1 LNMSLLVQKYGGSS
15 VATIERI
22 KHVAEKVCAAK
33 RADHDVIVVVSA
45 MAGETNRL
53 LGLAHEISEMPDE
66 REKDVLLASGEQVSI
81 ALLSLALK
89 ERGQPSRSFLGHQV
103 RIETDNAYGK
113 ARIRNIDSR
122 RILQSLKE
130 GEVVVVAGFQGI
142 DEDDNI
148 TTLGRGGSDT
158 TAVALAAFLN
168 ASACEI
174 YTDVEGVF
182 TTDPGICADAQKL
195 PRISYEEMIELAS
208 TGAKVL
214 EIRSVEFAKRFAVPV
229 HVRST
234 FSDIEGTWVVKEDES
249 MEDLLVSGV
258 SYDKNEVKITILRV
272 PDRPGLAAQ
281 VFGPIADA
289 HIVVD
294 MIIQNASADGTTD
307 LTFTV
312 SKADYKKALSIV
324 EKTAP
329 AIAAKGVD
337 VDTDI
342 AKVSVVGVGM
352 RTHAGVAAKMFRVLA
367 EEGVNIEMI
376 STSEIKI
383 SVVID
388 AKYTE
393 LAVRVLHEAFIGKQ
407 GNV

>member
-1 LNMSLLVQKYGGSS
+1 VALLVQKYGGTS

-22 KHVAEKVCAAK
+22 KQVAEKVRAAK
-33 RADHDVIVVVSA
+33 QAGNDVVVVVSA

-53 LGLAHEISEMPDE
+53 IALANQISEIPDE
-66 REKDVLLASGEQVSI
+66 REKDVLLASGEQVSV

-89 ERGQPSRSFLGHQV
+89 ELGQPARSYLGHQV

-113 ARIRNIDSR
+113 AHIRNIDSTK
-122 RILQSLKE
+122 IVESLNE
-130 GEVVVVAGFQGI
+130 GEVVVVAGFQGV

-158 TAVALAAFLN
+158 SAVALAAFLN
-168 ASACEI
+168 AAACEI

-182 TTDPGICADAQKL
+182 TTDPGICANARKL
-195 PRISYEEMIELAS
+195 ARISYDEMIELAS

-214 EIRSVEFAKRFAVPV
+214 EIRSVVFAKKYSVPV

-234 FSDIEGTWVVKEDES
+234 FSGAEGTWVVDEEAS
-249 MEDLLVSGV
+249 MNDVLVSGV
-258 SYDKNEVKITILRV
+258 ACDKNDAKITLQRV

-281 VFGPIADA
+281 IFGPIAGA

-294 MIIQNASADGTTD
+294 MIIQNASEDGTTD

-312 SKADYKKALSIV
+312 PKADHKKALAIV
-324 EKTAP
+324 EKTA
-329 AIAAKGVD
+329 AAVEAKGVK

-352 RTHAGVAAKMFRVLA
+352 RTHAGVAAKMFEALA
-367 EEGVNIEMI
+367 REGINIEMI

-383 SVVID
+383 SVVIE
-388 AKYTE
+388 AKHAD
-393 LAVRVLHEAFIGKQ
+393 LAVRVLHDAFVEKQ

>member
-1 LNMSLLVQKYGGSS
+1 MSLLVQKYGGSS

-22 KHVAEKVCAAK
+22 EHVAEKVRAAK
-33 RADHDVIVVVSA
+33 RAGDDLVVVVSA

-113 ARIRNIDSR
+113 ARIRNIDSK
-122 RILQSLKE
+122 RILQSLKA

-229 HVRST
+229 HVRSS
-234 FSDIEGTWVVKEDES
+234 FSDVEGTWVVKEDES

-258 SYDKNEVKITILRV
+258 SYDKNEAKITILRV

-312 SKADYKKALSIV
+312 SKADYKRALSIV

-383 SVVID
+383 SVVIA

>member
-1 LNMSLLVQKYGGSS
+1 MSLLVQKYGGTS
-15 VATIERI
+15 VGTIERI
-22 KHVAEKVCAAK
+22 KQVAEKVCRAK
-33 RADHDVIVVVSA
+33 RAGSEIVVVVSA

-53 LGLAHEISEMPDE
+53 VSLAHEISEIPDG
-66 REKDVLLASGEQVSI
+66 REKDVLLASGEQVSV

-89 ERGQPSRSFLGHQV
+89 ELGQPARSFLGHQV
-103 RIETDNAYGK
+103 RIETDSAYGK
-113 ARIRNIDSR
+113 ARIRNIDSTK
-122 RILQSLKE
+122 IVESLKND
-130 GEVVVVAGFQGI
+130 EVVVIAGFQGV

-158 TAVALAAFLN
+158 SAVALAAFLN
-168 ASACEI
+168 ADACEI

-182 TTDPGICADAQKL
+182 TTDPAICPEAQKL
-195 PRISYEEMIELAS
+195 ARVSYDEMIELAS

-214 EIRSVEFAKRFAVPV
+214 EIRSVEFAKNFSVPV

-234 FSDIEGTWVVKEDES
+234 FTNVEGTWVVKEEES
-249 MEDLLVSGV
+249 MDDVLVSGV
-258 SYDKNEVKITILRV
+258 SYDQNEAKITLQRV

-281 VFGPIADA
+281 IFSPIAAA

-294 MIIQNASADGTTD
+294 MIIQNASEDGTTD

-312 SKADYKKALSIV
+312 PKADYKKALAIV
-324 EKTAP
+324 EKTA
-329 AIAAKGVD
+329 AAVKSKGVK

-342 AKVSVVGVGM
+342 AKISVVGVGM
-352 RTHAGVAAKMFRVLA
+352 RTHAGVAAKMFEVLA
-367 EEGVNIEMI
+367 REGINIEMI

-393 LAVRVLHEAFIGKQ
+393 LAMRVLHDAFIGKRE
-407 GNV
+407 NV

>member
-1 LNMSLLVQKYGGSS
+1 MSLLVQKYGGTS
-15 VATIERI
+15 VGSIERI
-22 KHVAEKVCAAK
+22 KQVAEKIRRAK
-33 RADHDVIVVVSA
+33 RAGSEIVAVVSA

-53 LGLAHEISEMPDE
+53 VSLAHEISEIPDE
-66 REKDVLLASGEQVSI
+66 REKDVLLASGEQVSV

-89 ERGQPSRSFLGHQV
+89 ELGQPTRSFLGHQV
-103 RIETDNAYGK
+103 RIETDSAYGK
-113 ARIRNIDSR
+113 ARIRNIDSTK
-122 RILQSLKE
+122 IVESLKN
-130 GEVVVVAGFQGI
+130 GEVVVIAGFQGV

-158 TAVALAAFLN
+158 SAVALAAFLN
-168 ASACEI
+168 AEACEI

-182 TTDPGICADAQKL
+182 TTDPAICPEARKL
-195 PRISYEEMIELAS
+195 ARVSYDEMIELAS

-214 EIRSVEFAKRFAVPV
+214 EIRSVEFAKKFSVPV

-234 FSDIEGTWVVKEDES
+234 FADVEGTWVVKEEES
-249 MEDLLVSGV
+249 MDDVLVSGV
-258 SYDKNEVKITILRV
+258 SYDQNEVKITLQRV

-281 VFGPIADA
+281 IFSPIAAA

-294 MIIQNASADGTTD
+294 MIIQNASEDGTTD

-312 SKADYKKALSIV
+312 PKADYKKALSIV
-324 EKTAP
+324 EKTA
-329 AIAAKGVD
+329 AVVKSKGVK

-342 AKVSVVGVGM
+342 AKISVVGVGM
-352 RTHAGVAAKMFRVLA
+352 RTHAGVAAKMFEVLA
-367 EEGVNIEMI
+367 REGINIEMI

-388 AKYTE
+388 GKYTE
-393 LAVRVLHEAFIGKQ
+393 LAVRVLHDAFIGKRE
-407 GNV
+407 NV

>member
-1 LNMSLLVQKYGGSS
+1 MSLLVQKYGGTS
-15 VATIERI
+15 VASIERI
-22 KHVAEKVCAAK
+22 KQVATRIARSK
-33 RADHDVIVVVSA
+33 RTGNDLVVVVSA

-53 LGLAHEISEMPDE
+53 LALAQEISEIPDE
-66 REKDVLLASGEQVSI
+66 REKDVLLASGEQVSV
-81 ALLSLALK
+81 ALLTLALK
-89 ERGQPSRSFLGHQV
+89 ELGYPARSYLGHQV
-103 RIETDNAYGK
+103 RIETDRAYGK
-113 ARIRNIDSR
+113 ARILSIDSTK
-122 RILQSLKE
+122 ILHAISA
-130 GEVVVVAGFQGI
+130 GEVVVVAGFQGV

-158 TAVALAAFLN
+158 SAVALAAFLN
-168 ASACEI
+168 AQACEI
-174 YTDVEGVF
+174 FTDVEGVF
-182 TTDPGICADAQKL
+182 TTDPGICPSARKL
-195 PRISYEEMIELAS
+195 ARISYDEMIELAS

-214 EIRSVEFAKRFAVPV
+214 EIRSVEFAKKFSVPV
-229 HVRST
+229 RVRST
-234 FSDIEGTWVVKEDES
+234 FADVEGTWLVKEDES
-249 MEDLLVSGV
+249 MDDMLVSGV
-258 SYDKNEVKITILRV
+258 SHDKNEAKITLVRV

-281 VFGPIADA
+281 IFGPIADA

-294 MIIQNASADGTTD
+294 MIIQNASEDGTTD

-312 SKADYKKALSIV
+312 SKADHKKALSIV
-324 EKTAP
+324 EQTLPLLK
-329 AIAAKGVD
+329 AKGVK

-352 RTHAGVAAKMFRVLA
+352 RTHAGVAAKMFEVLA
-367 EEGVNIEMI
+367 REGINIEMI

-393 LAVRVLHEAFIGKQ
+393 LAVRVLHDAFIGKQ

>member
-1 LNMSLLVQKYGGSS
+1 MSLLVQKYGGSS

-22 KHVAEKVCAAK
+22 KHVAEKVWAAK
-33 RADHDVIVVVSA
+33 RAGHDVIVVVSA

-142 DEDDNI
+142 DENDNI

-182 TTDPGICADAQKL
+182 TTDPGICADARKL

-324 EKTAP
+324 EKAAP

>member
-1 LNMSLLVQKYGGSS
+1 MSLLVQKYGGTS
-15 VATIERI
+15 VGSIERI
-22 KHVAEKVCAAK
+22 KQVAEKIRRAK
-33 RADHDVIVVVSA
+33 RAGSEIVAVVSA

-53 LGLAHEISEMPDE
+53 VSLAHEISEIPDE
-66 REKDVLLASGEQVSI
+66 REKDVLLASGEQVSV

-89 ERGQPSRSFLGHQV
+89 ELGQPTRSFLGHQV
-103 RIETDNAYGK
+103 RIETDSAYGK
-113 ARIRNIDSR
+113 ARIRNIDSTK
-122 RILQSLKE
+122 IVESLKN
-130 GEVVVVAGFQGI
+130 GEVVVIAGFQGV

-158 TAVALAAFLN
+158 SAVALAAFLN
-168 ASACEI
+168 AEACEI

-182 TTDPGICADAQKL
+182 TTDPAICPEARKL
-195 PRISYEEMIELAS
+195 ARVSYDEMIELAS

-214 EIRSVEFAKRFAVPV
+214 EIRSVEFAKKFSVPV

-234 FSDIEGTWVVKEDES
+234 FADVEGTWVVKEEES
-249 MEDLLVSGV
+249 MDDVLVSGV
-258 SYDKNEVKITILRV
+258 SYDQNEVKITLQRV

-281 VFGPIADA
+281 IFSPIAAA

-294 MIIQNASADGTTD
+294 MIIQNASEDGTTD

-312 SKADYKKALSIV
+312 PKADYKKALSIV
-324 EKTAP
+324 EKTA
-329 AIAAKGVD
+329 AAVESKGVK

-342 AKVSVVGVGM
+342 AKISVVGVGM
-352 RTHAGVAAKMFRVLA
+352 RTHAGVAAKMFEVLA
-367 EEGVNIEMI
+367 REGINIEMI

-388 AKYTE
+388 GKYTE
-393 LAVRVLHEAFIGKQ
+393 LAVRVLHDAFIGKRE
-407 GNV
+407 NV

>member
-1 LNMSLLVQKYGGSS
+1 MSLLVQKYGGTS
-15 VATIERI
+15 VATIDRI
-22 KHVAEKVCAAK
+22 KQVAEKVRAAK
-33 RADHDVIVVVSA
+33 AGKDLVVVVSA

-53 LGLAHEISEMPDE
+53 IGLAHEITEMADE
-66 REKDVLLASGEQVSI
+66 REKDVLLASGEQVSV
-81 ALLSLALK
+81 ALMSLALR
-89 ERGQPSRSFLGHQV
+89 ELGQPARSFLGHQV
-103 RIETDNAYGK
+103 RIETDKAYGR
-113 ARIRNIDSR
+113 ARILNIDSKK
-122 RILQSLKE
+122 IVESLKA
-130 GEVVVVAGFQGI
+130 GEVVVVAGFQGV

-158 TAVALAAFLN
+158 SAVALAAFLN
-168 ASACEI
+168 AEACEI

-182 TTDPGICADAQKL
+182 TTDPGICPTARKL
-195 PRISYEEMIELAS
+195 ARISYEEMIELAS

-214 EIRSVEFAKRFAVPV
+214 EIRSVEFAKKFSVPV

-234 FSDIEGTWVVKEDES
+234 FAEAEGTWLVKEEES
-249 MEDLLVSGV
+249 MDDVLVSGV
-258 SYDKNEVKITILRV
+258 SYDKNEAKITLVRV

-281 VFGPIADA
+281 IFGPIAAA

-294 MIIQNASADGTTD
+294 MIIQNASEDGTTD

-312 SKADYKKALSIV
+312 SKADHKKALAIV
-324 EKTAP
+324 EKTLP
-329 AIAAKGVD
+329 AINAKGVS

-352 RTHAGVAAKMFRVLA
+352 RTHAGVAAKMFEVLA
-367 EEGVNIEMI
+367 QEGINIEMI

-383 SVVID
+383 SVVIN

-393 LAVRVLHEAFIGKQ
+393 LAVRVLHDAFIGKQ
-407 GNV
+407 GNL